1 MKGNRLFRL
10 NVLRN
15 TTLPCLSEPTGLKLV
30 FAKSIPIVVIFM
42 RASPIVK
49 WLCGNS
55 TLAHR
60 DAGKIGGVHLIR

>member
-1 MKGNRLFRL
+1 MKASNLPRFTVFRS
-10 NVLRN
+10 
-15 TTLPCLSEPTGLKLV
+15 TILPCFSDPTRLKLV

-42 RASPIVK
+42 RTSPIVK

-55 TLAHR
+55 TVAHR